1 MLVFQNRKKLLCI
14 TELFFQIKQNLIS
27 NRKKLHF
34 YNVVLKALLKNFPTM
49 KRFYGNQLCSHQSPQ
64 VVTEKVELDTIQN
77 GEVESVTV
85 VEIAKKCLK
94 NMISLRD
101 PRQN

>member
-1 MLVFQNRKKLLCI
+1 
-14 TELFFQIKQNLIS
+14 
-27 NRKKLHF
+27 
-34 YNVVLKALLKNFPTM
+34 M
-49 KRFYGNQLCSHQSPQ
+49 KHFYGNQLCSHQSPQ

-101 PRQN
+101 TRQN